1 MTPIGAIKV
10 SSDTGYVGMGFG
22 WPLHSLRDS
31 LQGNDQKLASKSSYV
46 LMRYT
51 RRRQHWV
58 YICPEISIATLDYNS
73 FMHLKDDVSITL

>member
-10 SSDTGYVGMGFG
+10 SSDTGYVGMGIG

-31 LQGNDQKLASKSSYV
+31 LQWKNQKLASKSSYV

-51 RRRQHWV
+51 PEEDHTDHSIVYALSWDIHSNFRLQH
-58 YICPEISIATLDYNS
+58 P
-73 FMHLKDDVSITL
+73 FMHL